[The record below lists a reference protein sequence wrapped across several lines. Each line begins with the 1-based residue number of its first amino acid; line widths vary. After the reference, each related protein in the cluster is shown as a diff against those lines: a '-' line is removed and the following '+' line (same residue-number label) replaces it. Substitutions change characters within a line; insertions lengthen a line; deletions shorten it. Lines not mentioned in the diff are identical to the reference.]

1 MTEELR
7 LACVDLDAPPL
18 FDKSPDGARRTGY
31 EPDAAQLVADA
42 LGKRLRWVILPWSQM
57 IPTVRSGAADAIWCG
72 QGVTEQRAALVD
84 FTRPYAVFDES
95 VLVRAGSGALAPD
108 DLTGYRVAAIAGSTN
123 SALAETFPGTE
134 LVAFDGASDD
144 VFGDML
150 AALRAGRVDAVVD
163 DDVVTVPLGADP
175 DFELAFTVPTRNR
188 WAVAVAK
195 DRPALREELDGALA
209 AVIGDGRLE
218 KVWRHWIPSL
228 PFPGEQLC

>member
-7 LACVDLDAPPL
+7 LACVDLPAPPL
-18 FDKSPDGARRTGY
+18 FDKSPDGVRRTGY

-42 LGKRLRWVILPWSQM
+42 LGRKLRWVILPWSEM
-57 IPTVRSGAADAIWCG
+57 IPAVRSGAADAIWCG

-84 FTRPYAVFDES
+84 FTRPYAIFDES
-95 VLVRAGSGALAPD
+95 VLVRAGSGARSPADLA
-108 DLTGYRVAAIAGSTN
+108 GYRVAAIAGSTN
-123 SALAETFPGTE
+123 YALAETFPDVR
-134 LVAFDGASDD
+134 LVAFDGAGDD
-144 VFGDML
+144 VFGEML
-150 AALRAGRVDAVVD
+150 AALRTGRVDAVVD

-195 DRPALREELDGALA
+195 DRPALRDQLDAALA
-209 AVIGDGRLE
+209 GVIADGRLE

-228 PFPGEQLC
+228 PFPGDDLC